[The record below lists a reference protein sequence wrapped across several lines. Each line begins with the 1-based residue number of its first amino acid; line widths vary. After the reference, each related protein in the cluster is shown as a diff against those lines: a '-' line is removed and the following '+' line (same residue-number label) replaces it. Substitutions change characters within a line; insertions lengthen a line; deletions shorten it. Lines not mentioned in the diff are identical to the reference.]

1 MGGYLLKEKKDNDI
15 TIVASGSEV
24 QLALDAAKE
33 LENKSINV
41 NVVSMPSLDIFLQ
54 QSSEYQK
61 MVIDPDKPVLVV
73 ECAHP
78 NSWYKILNR
87 SDKVIGIETFGESAP
102 GGELLEHFG
111 FNKEK
116 VIQAAKSLIDD

>member
-1 MGGYLLKEKKDNDI
+1 MDVFLKQSN
-15 TIVASGSEV
+15 
-24 QLALDAAKE
+24 QLQDKV
-33 LENKSINV
+33 INP
-41 NVVSMPSLDIFLQ
+41 N
-54 QSSEYQK
+54 
-61 MVIDPDKPVLVV
+61 KPVLVI

-87 SDKVIGIETFGESAP
+87 SDKVIGMETFGESAP
-102 GGELLEHFG
+102 GSELLEHFG